1 MRSLVYDYTPDPHA
15 AGALKDCF
23 IRSAIRLADRLTATD
38 DVDRLDSLL
47 AVFVQIDTEL
57 QRLDRQQERHS

>member
-1 MRSLVYDYTPDPHA
+1 MRSLVYDYTPDPHS
-15 AGALKDCF
+15 AGVLKDCF

-47 AVFVQIDTEL
+47 AVFVQIDAEL
-57 QRLDRQQERHS
+57 ERLDRQQEGRS